1 MLLRHQYGV
10 RFLRKTLL
18 VLTALLW
25 LPLSSHCQLE
35 VIPGLEFLSCCTHT
49 GKTPHQD
56 NDCKTDGCESV
67 ESGFYKTEDRSV
79 DITHPA
85 NVAMPAILVA
95 LLLDASLPI
104 PAGSNLDVSQSP
116 PELSK
121 IWQFASRAALP
132 VRAPSIAS

>member
-1 MLLRHQYGV
+1 MCFWHLSAV

-25 LPLSSHCQLE
+25 LPVSSHCQLE
-35 VIPGLEFLSCCTHT
+35 VIPGLEFLSCCSHA

-56 NDCKTDGCESV
+56 NDCKTDGCENV
-67 ESGFYKTEDRSV
+67 ESGFYKTEDRSP
-79 DITHPA
+79 DASHP
-85 NVAMPAILVA
+85 VSVVMPAILVA
-95 LLLDASLPI
+95 LLWDASLPI
-104 PAGSNLDVSQSP
+104 PAGSNLDVSQPP

-121 IWQFASRAALP
+121 VWQFASRAALP